1 MLQEL
6 TVEAGQLSVAGRD
19 LTELPAAVAAKFGP
33 TVTALDLSFNLLTYA
48 THTKRNAAPT
58 PPSRVFP

>member
-19 LTELPAAVAAKFGP
+19 LTELPAAVAAKFGA

-48 THTKRNAAPT
+48 
-58 PPSRVFP
+58 PPVC